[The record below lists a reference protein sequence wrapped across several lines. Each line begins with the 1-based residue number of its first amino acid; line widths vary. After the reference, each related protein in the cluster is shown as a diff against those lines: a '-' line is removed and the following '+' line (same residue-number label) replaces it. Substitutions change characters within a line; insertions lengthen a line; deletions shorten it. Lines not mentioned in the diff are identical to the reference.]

1 MTQNYYNPGVGQ
13 GMGTSGLEANRY
25 GAYQNVAEA
34 ARNRQREG
42 LGSARRDMA
51 YQIAGMTS
59 AGANPFGAARAADR
73 AYQAQAGDIRQQ
85 ASEQMQ
91 QAAAMEAQRREEE
104 MLRKQQEARQMIGGA
119 LSTAGSVLGTVVGG
133 PIGSQIGGGLGSAVG
148 GGLTGIGSQPG
159 AARQMAGQQ
168 AAQQQMKPAM
178 GMSPAN
184 AFGAPQGQQMQPQ
197 AAQQQPQQ
205 GGGGPLG
212 ALGGMFGGGGGGGGG
227 GMLGGFANMLNPFS
241 LLGGGR

>member
-1 MTQNYYNPGVGQ
+1 MTQSYYNPSVGL
-13 GMGTSGLEANRY
+13 GMGTSGSEANRY
-25 GAYQNVAEA
+25 GAYQHVAEA

-104 MLRKQQEARQMIGGA
+104 MLRKQQEARQFLGA
-119 LSTAGSVLGTVVGG
+119 GLSTAGAVLGTVVGG
-133 PIGSQIGGGLGSAVG
+133 PIGAQAGGGLGSMVG
-148 GGLTGIGSQPG
+148 GGLTGVGGQPG
-159 AARQMAGQQ
+159 AARPMAGQQ

-184 AFGAPQGQQMQPQ
+184 VYGAPQQ
-197 AAQQQPQQ
+197 APQQ
-205 GGGGPLG
+205 AGPSMGLAPPSMSG
-212 ALGGMFGGGGGGGGG
+212 PTGLRSGPN
-227 GMLGGFANMLNPFS
+227 LGGFAGMLNPFS
-241 LLGGGR
+241 MLGSR

>member
-104 MLRKQQEARQMIGGA
+104 MLRKQQEARQFLGA
-119 LSTAGSVLGTVVGG
+119 GLSTAGAVLGTVVGG
-133 PIGSQIGGGLGSAVG
+133 PIGAQAGGGLGSAVG

-159 AARQMAGQQ
+159 AARPMAGQRPAATAQ
-168 AAQQQMKPAM
+168 PAPLGLPMPNPSRGVAQQ
-178 GMSPAN
+178 
-184 AFGAPQGQQMQPQ
+184 APL
-197 AAQQQPQQ
+197 AAGVSVYDPTREHYT
-205 GGGGPLG
+205 
-212 ALGGMFGGGGGGGGG
+212 
-227 GMLGGFANMLNPFS
+227 
-241 LLGGGR
+241 GGR